1 MTQEEVKNSV
11 VESLFRWRDNFQ
23 KTLLC
28 LDDYSRN
35 ELEALL
41 KLPMFQQL
49 YMLSMIEHFPSN
61 EFFFLEGTLL
71 SYREKAAFKPFIPQL
86 SSEEGKTTALRSEI
100 RSYCNDKINIINSI
114 LNDINHERR

>member
-1 MTQEEVKNSV
+1 MTQEEVKSNV
-11 VESLFRWRDNFQ
+11 IESLFRWRDSFQ

-28 LDDYSRN
+28 LDNYSRD

-41 KLPMFQQL
+41 KLPAFQQL
-49 YMLSMIEHFPSN
+49 YMLSMIEHFPFN
-61 EFFFLEGTLL
+61 EFFFLEGTLMA
-71 SYREKAAFKPFIPQL
+71 YREKAVFKPFIPQL
-86 SSEEGKTTALRSEI
+86 SSEEGKTMALRSEI